1 MGLAAGGNPSGFP
14 GVCYGLTTRLN
25 VPPEALI
32 PLPLPTGAAP
42 PSGQHDRAAA
52 AGQLL
57 GRACV
62 YRLVTVP

>member
-1 MGLAAGGNPSGFP
+1 MGLATGGTHPASWG
-14 GVCYGLTTRLN
+14 CYGLTTRLN
-25 VPPEALI
+25 VPPKALI